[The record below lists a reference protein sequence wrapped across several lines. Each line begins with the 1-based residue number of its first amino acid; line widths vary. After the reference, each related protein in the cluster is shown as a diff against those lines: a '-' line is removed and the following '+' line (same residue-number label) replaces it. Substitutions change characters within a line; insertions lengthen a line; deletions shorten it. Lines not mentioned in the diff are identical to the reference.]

1 MIILLQMS
9 FSGRLSGGG
18 SSNDHQE
25 DNSVVPI
32 SMSSSNFEDDRLS
45 LPIHNQVL
53 ISRTIQDGQK
63 EILVDDLIE
72 CKSRILDQSRT
83 MKKLKAAHEA
93 QLVALSRQ
101 LLELEC
107 GLRKR
112 ERELCAVLQQRD
124 RVIREQAHVIR
135 FLTKKT
141 GTKRSDILTLADE
154 AVAKIP
160 QWSDVAGEEEE
171 VAEEK
176 EKKVPKFES
185 GSK

>member
-1 MIILLQMS
+1 
-9 FSGRLSGGG
+9 
-18 SSNDHQE
+18 
-25 DNSVVPI
+25 
-32 SMSSSNFEDDRLS
+32 
-45 LPIHNQVL
+45 
-53 ISRTIQDGQK
+53 
-63 EILVDDLIE
+63 
-72 CKSRILDQSRT
+72 
-83 MKKLKAAHEA
+83 MKKLKAANEA

-160 QWSDVAGEEEE
+160 QWNEVGGEDV
-171 VAEEK
+171 VVEK
-176 EKKVPKFES
+176 RAPKIES
-185 GSK
+185 GLK

>member
-1 MIILLQMS
+1 
-9 FSGRLSGGG
+9 
-18 SSNDHQE
+18 
-25 DNSVVPI
+25 
-32 SMSSSNFEDDRLS
+32 
-45 LPIHNQVL
+45 
-53 ISRTIQDGQK
+53 
-63 EILVDDLIE
+63 
-72 CKSRILDQSRT
+72 